1 MKTQTCLPAAVLA
14 VLGFSLPFASRAQT
28 APAVTAPAA
37 TSPSKD
43 ETIVLSPF
51 EVVPDDIGYQAGNT
65 TSGSRLNT
73 SLKDTPASISVFTPE
88 FLSDIAANNISE
100 MLAYAT
106 NVEPEFEDSNQGY
119 NNPTARSADG
129 TTSDFRVR
137 GIQGSF
143 AVDLMESTAPQD
155 NYNVERVE
163 VSSGPNS
170 VLFGLGSAG
179 GLVTLTTKRANV
191 YRNKY
196 TAKIQLGEWWM
207 KRYEADL
214 NYALIPKKL
223 ALRVVGVDSSREG
236 WRHWDFEDFRRG
248 AAALTAKPFTN
259 TTVRG
264 AIERGTFQRHA
275 TWPWNAADQ
284 ISIWRAG
291 GRPIQDTF
299 VAATDTPKG
308 LASLGANNRITMSEA
323 NNTLYNLRNK
333 LQSAGLGTNQ
343 AQTLL
348 SENDLPMAYSI
359 NGPGSRFGQSF
370 RNYQAAIEQRLGK
383 DLTVELAFLHAD
395 SRATVTS
402 WATQGNTISLK
413 ADPNLTLPDPRDPT
427 KTIPNPNAGRY
438 YIEGTW
444 QPDAAT
450 FKNDVGRAMGAYQ
463 HDFGRWGLHRLTGLF
478 ETGKTYREKRDR
490 VEMLVDDNNAPIVN
504 ATPENAQ
511 NQLWRRHYVTL
522 NDFTTYYQGNP
533 ALPVPTQQVAI
544 TTGNTTTI
552 KNAHY
557 ATTPTSAAAN
567 NDASKQTDTLM
578 LAMQNF
584 WWNRRLVTT
593 FGYRR
598 DQIVFKDGIT
608 ERLAASDPRVTSKQ
622 RISGEWEPTGRFNRY
637 AYSPT
642 THTEGA
648 VFHFTDRY
656 SVFYNRSTNVG
667 PPRFDR
673 TILPGV
679 PPPPTDGNGRD
690 YGVMI
695 DFTKDG
701 RYYLRAT
708 HYETNFLHDTPIIP
722 GGVGGGNFF
731 TTAVANILGHLQ
743 NTGRITQAENDA
755 HTTFFTS
762 FMVDVVSSGEEL
774 EFVANPTRQLTLRL
788 SYSHTQRGRANYF
801 GERDPWLTNFEA
813 YAKSKDPGTVIP
825 ATGRTVAEELAFLH
839 EQIQDNDDI
848 QVQSYGT
855 RPHKGNLT
863 GRYSFSS
870 EGRLK
875 GLFVGGAYRY
885 QSHNYTQLD
894 LRETAATFGRK
905 FYGQAIQAFDFFS
918 GYSLRV
924 PWIKSRATI
933 QLNVKNAFNQSRV
946 TVGRYNTDFSG
957 YKRVYLQ
964 EPRSWRLTTTLDF

>member
-1 MKTQTCLPAAVLA
+1 MNSRTILHRLALSALCFAVLSDA
-14 VLGFSLPFASRAQT
+14 FGQT
-28 APAVTAPAA
+28 VAAPTPTPTA
-37 TSPSKD
+37 KD
-43 ETIVLSPF
+43 DQTVVLSPF
-51 EVVPDDIGYQAGNT
+51 EVVPDDVGYQAGNT

-73 SLKDTPASISVFTPE
+73 SLKDTAASISVFTPE

-119 NNPTARSADG
+119 NNPSARSADG
-129 TTSDFRVR
+129 TTGDFRVR
-137 GIQGSF
+137 GIAGSF
-143 AVDLMESTAPQD
+143 AVDLMESAAPQD

-163 VSSGPNS
+163 ISSGPNS

-196 TAKIQLGEWWM
+196 VGKIQLGEWWQ

-214 NYALIPKKL
+214 NYVLIPKKL
-223 ALRVVGVDSSREG
+223 AFRAVGVDSSREG

-248 AAALTAKPFTN
+248 MVALTYKPTTN

-264 AIERGTFQRHA
+264 SFERGTYGRHA

-284 ISIWRAG
+284 ISIWRAN
-291 GRPIQDTF
+291 GRPIKDTF
-299 VAATDTPKG
+299 VAATDTPLG
-308 LASLGANNRITMSEA
+308 LASFGANNRITMSEF
-323 NNTLYNLRNK
+323 NNTLYNFRNE

-348 SENDLPMAYSI
+348 SETDMPMAYSF
-359 NGPGSRFGQSF
+359 NGPGAHFDQGF
-370 RNYQAAIEQRLGK
+370 KNYQAAIEQRLAK
-383 DLTVELAFLHAD
+383 NLVVELSYLHAD
-395 SRATVTS
+395 SSASVTS
-402 WATQGNTISLK
+402 WATQGNTISLR

-427 KTIPNPNAGRY
+427 RTIPNPRAGVY
-438 YIEGTW
+438 YMEGTW

-450 FKNDVGRAMGAYQ
+450 FKNDVVRAMGAFE
-463 HDFGRWGLHRLTGLF
+463 HNFGKWGLHRLTGLF
-478 ETGKTYREKRDR
+478 ETGKTKREKRDR
-490 VEMLVDDNNAPIVN
+490 VEILVDDNNVPLAN

-522 NDFTTYYQGNP
+522 NDFTTYYQGDP
-533 ALPVPTQQVAI
+533 TLPVPVQPVAV
-544 TTGNTTTI
+544 TTGTTTTV

-557 ATTPTSAAAN
+557 ATAPTSAAAN
-567 NDASKQTDTLM
+567 NDSTKQTDTFM
-578 LAMQNF
+578 LAMQNY
-584 WWNRRLVTT
+584 WWNKRLVTT

-608 ERLAASDPRVTSKQ
+608 ERLPATDPRVTAKQ

-642 THTEGA
+642 THTEGV
-648 VFHFTDRY
+648 VFHITDRY
-656 SVFYNRSTNVG
+656 SVFYNQSTNVG

-673 TILPGV
+673 TVLPGV
-679 PPPPTDGNGRD
+679 PPPPTDGKGRD
-690 YGVMI
+690 FGAMI

-701 RYYLRAT
+701 RYFLRVT
-708 HYETNFLHDTPIIP
+708 QYDTKFLRDTPIIP
-722 GGVGGGNFF
+722 GGVGGGNYF
-731 TTAVANILGHLQ
+731 TTAVANILDHLQ
-743 NTGRITQAENDA
+743 SSGRINQAERDA
-755 HTTFFTS
+755 HFTFFTA
-762 FMVDVVSSGEEL
+762 FMVDVISSGQEL

-788 SYSHTQRGRANYF
+788 SYSHTQRNRANYF
-801 GERDPWLTNFEA
+801 GERDPFLTDFTA
-813 YAKSKDPGTVIP
+813 FAKSKDPGTVI
-825 ATGRTVAEELAFLH
+825 ASTSRTVTQELENLQA
-839 EQIQDNDDI
+839 QIEDNDDI

-855 RPHKGNLT
+855 RPHKGNIT
-863 GRYSFSS
+863 GRYSFTN

-875 GLFVGGAYRY
+875 GLFLGGAYRY
-885 QSHNYTQLD
+885 QTHNYTQLD
-894 LRETAATFGRK
+894 LRVGVPTYGQK
-905 FYGQAIQAFDFFS
+905 FYGQAIQAFDLFT
-918 GYSLRV
+918 GYNVRV

-946 TVGRYNTDFSG
+946 TVGRFNTDFSG

-964 EPRSWRLTTTLDF
+964 EPRSWRFTTTLEF